1 VHRSNLEWP
10 TAWIYDLLLAPPP
23 GRAWLVNRLDEA
35 TTWLKVEQ
43 ATRREA
49 EAELGDLWDSVLG
62 DVGGSSLMAVS
73 MYVVT
78 EQLEGWMDDVAAN
91 GVR

>member
-1 VHRSNLEWP
+1 MVEVHRSNLERP

-23 GRAWLVNRLDEA
+23 GQAWLVDRLDEA

-49 EAELGDLWDSVLG
+49 EAELGISRIRCSAMSAGRL
-62 DVGGSSLMAVS
+62 
-73 MYVVT
+73 
-78 EQLEGWMDDVAAN
+78 
-91 GVR
+91 